1 MARRSGL
8 VWHETLMW
16 HNVGVFSGLFPA
28 GMPVQPGQHFETP
41 EGKRRIKN
49 LLDAVDFTDR
59 LSRIDVRDATDDEL
73 ARVHDVEYIARMVR
87 DDREPTGSA
96 GFDAPFT
103 RGSVA
108 IARRAAGGAI
118 AAAEAVLRG
127 DVDNAYALIRPSGH
141 HAERAEGKGI
151 CIFNNA
157 AVAAAHVLATSDISR
172 VAFVDVDVHHGNGAE
187 NIFWRDPRVLTISLH
202 QDRWFPPASGMV
214 EHNGEGAGKHFNL
227 NVPLPAG
234 CGFGAYRTAFE
245 QVVMPALDLYR
256 PQMIFAPFGFD
267 GGAQDPMGRMILSSN
282 SFRYMAEQLVG
293 AAERHASE
301 RLVLTHEGGYNESTV
316 PFMALAVL
324 EAISGL
330 SSGVEDPYAVIMD
343 TMHGHD
349 LLPHQEAAIARSRD
363 LLTDLKVATARL
375 DPLAA

>member
-1 MARRSGL
+1 
-8 VWHETLMW
+8 
-16 HNVGVFSGLFPA
+16 
-28 GMPVQPGQHFETP
+28 
-41 EGKRRIKN
+41 
-49 LLDAVDFTDR
+49 
-59 LSRIDVRDATDDEL
+59 
-73 ARVHDVEYIARMVR
+73 
-87 DDREPTGSA
+87 
-96 GFDAPFT
+96 
-103 RGSVA
+103 
-108 IARRAAGGAI
+108 
-118 AAAEAVLRG
+118 
-127 DVDNAYALIRPSGH
+127 
-141 HAERAEGKGI
+141 
-151 CIFNNA
+151 
-157 AVAAAHVLATSDISR
+157 
-172 VAFVDVDVHHGNGAE
+172 
-187 NIFWRDPRVLTISLH
+187 
-202 QDRWFPPASGMV
+202 MV

>member
-1 MARRSGL
+1 M
-8 VWHETLMW
+8 MW
-16 HNVGVFSGLFPA
+16 HHVGAFAGLFPA
-28 GMPVQPGQHFETP
+28 GFPVQPGQHFETP

-49 LLDAVDFTDR
+49 LLDAIDFTDH
-59 LSRIDVRDATDDEL
+59 LIQVAARDATDDEL
-73 ARVHDVEYIARMVR
+73 ARVHDRDYIASMVR
-87 DDREPTGSA
+87 ADQEPTGSA

-118 AAAEAVLRG
+118 AAAEAVLSG
-127 DVDNAYALIRPSGH
+127 TVDNAYALLRPSGH

-157 AVAAAHVLATSDISR
+157 AVAAAHVLATSDVSR
-172 VAFVDVDVHHGNGAE
+172 IAFVDVDVHHGNGAE
-187 NIFWRDPRVLTISLH
+187 EIFWRDPRVLTISLH

-214 EHNGEGAGKHFNL
+214 ERNGEGAGEHFNI

-245 QVVMPALDLYR
+245 QVVMPALGLYR

-282 SFRYMAEQLVG
+282 SFRYMADQLVG
-293 AAERHASE
+293 AADRYASG

-316 PFMALAVL
+316 PFMALAVF

-343 TMHGHD
+343 NMHGHD
-349 LLPHQEAAIARSRD
+349 LLPHQEAVVALSRN
-363 LLTDLKVATARL
+363 LLTGLKAATARL
-375 DPLAA
+375 DRTAA